1 MVSVNIRKFFGNVL
15 DWIYPPVCVSCGK
28 PGALICEECLSKLP
42 AVGDHYCSVC
52 GKPLKKNHYCR
63 LCGRSGFRFGAARAP
78 YLYDGPVS
86 AMIKKL
92 KFGGMMSLAPILSGL
107 LTEYWKSLN
116 WETDLIVPVPLSRK
130 SQAQR
135 GFNQSE
141 LIARHFSKAV
151 GVPCIPG
158 ALMKQRE
165 TKQQVGLNAEERRIN
180 LSGSFA
186 AEKSYIKDKRI
197 LLLDDVMTTGSTF
210 SECSAVLL
218 DTGAKSVR
226 CLSVAT
232 TSEDHGK
239 QKMSDA
245 I

>member
-1 MVSVNIRKFFGNVL
+1 MVSVNIRRFFGNVL

-52 GKPLKKNHYCR
+52 GKPLKKNHSCR
-63 LCGRSGFRFGAARAP
+63 LCNRSGFRFGAARAP

-92 KFGGMMSLAPILSGL
+92 KFGGMMGLAPILSGL
-107 LTEYWKSLN
+107 LTEYWKSLD
-116 WETDLIVPVPLSRK
+116 WETDLIVPVPLS
-130 SQAQR
+130 
-135 GFNQSE
+135 
-141 LIARHFSKAV
+141 V
-151 GVPCIPG
+151 GVPCKPG

-186 AEKSYIKDKRI
+186 AEKSFIKDKRI

-245 I
+245 L

>member
-1 MVSVNIRKFFGNVL
+1 MVSVNIRKIFGSVL

-107 LTEYWKSLN
+107 LAEYWKSLD

-141 LIARHFSKAV
+141 LIARHFGKAV
-151 GVPCIPG
+151 GVPCKPG

-186 AEKSYIKDKRI
+186 AEKSFIKDKRI

-210 SECSAVLL
+210 SECSGYFA
-218 DTGAKSVR
+218 
-226 CLSVAT
+226 
-232 TSEDHGK
+232 
-239 QKMSDA
+239 
-245 I
+245 